1 MTSLAAYLLL
11 VTLVA
16 LERAVELVVSR
27 RHAAWAL
34 AQGGREAGRGHY
46 PAMVALHSAL
56 LVGCAVEP
64 WALERPFV
72 PALGGP
78 MLALVVAAQGLRWWC
93 VASLGR
99 RWTTRVLVV
108 PGRPRVTSGPYRWL
122 RHPNYVA
129 VVVEGLALPLVHS
142 AWLTAAAFTLLNAA
156 LLTVRIRCE
165 EAALAS
171 AEASAPAPAG
181 GQGGVEA

>member
-11 VTLVA
+11 VTFVA

-56 LVGCAVEP
+56 LVGCALEP

-72 PALGGP
+72 AALGGP
-78 MLALVVAAQGLRWWC
+78 MLALVAAAQALRWWC

-99 RWTTRVLVV
+99 RWTTRVLVL
-108 PGRPRVTSGPYRWL
+108 PGRPRVTRGPYRWL

-129 VVVEGLALPLVHS
+129 VVIEGLALPLVHS

-165 EAALAS
+165 EAALSDA
-171 AEASAPAPAG
+171 ADAPAPAE
-181 GQGGVEA
+181 GQRGVEV

>member
-1 MTSLAAYLLL
+1 MSSLEAYTLL
-11 VTLVA
+11 VVLVA

-46 PAMVALHSAL
+46 PVMVALHTGL
-56 LVGCAVEP
+56 LVGCVAEP

-72 PALGGP
+72 PALGWP

-93 VASLGR
+93 VATLGP
-99 RWTTRVLVV
+99 RWTTRVLVL
-108 PGRPRVTSGPYRWL
+108 PGRPRVTGGPYRWL

-129 VVVEGLALPLVHS
+129 VVVEGLALPLVHG
-142 AWLTAAAFTLLNAA
+142 AWLTAAAFTALNAA
-156 LLTVRIRCE
+156 LLAVRIRCE
-165 EAALAS
+165 DAALRA
-171 AEASAPAPAG
+171 AEAEGSPT
-181 GQGGVEA
+181 

>member
-1 MTSLAAYLLL
+1 MSSLEAYTLL
-11 VTLVA
+11 VVLVA

-46 PAMVALHSAL
+46 PVMVALHTGL
-56 LVGCAVEP
+56 LVGCVVEP

-72 PALGGP
+72 PALGWP

-93 VASLGR
+93 VATLGR
-99 RWTTRVLVV
+99 RWTTRVLVL
-108 PGRPRVTSGPYRWL
+108 PGRPRVTGGPYRWL

-129 VVVEGLALPLVHS
+129 VVVEGLALPLVHG
-142 AWLTAAAFTLLNAA
+142 AWLTAAVFTVLNGA
-156 LLTVRIRCE
+156 LLAVRIRCE
-165 EAALAS
+165 EAALTA
-171 AEASAPAPAG
+171 AEAGAAAEGSSA
-181 GQGGVEA
+181 